1 MSVIHCGNTEM
12 RPSDI
17 TNRLES
23 MSVIDSE
30 NNSSGMEIEFK
41 VKQQQITAFRRVFL
55 VYYYSYRA
63 MFLLLYSSILTIVEV
78 FKPYF

>member
-1 MSVIHCGNTEM
+1 MSQEQYKFIYTALLEAIHCGNTEM

-17 TNRLES
+17 SNRLES

-41 VKQQQITAFRRVFL
+41 VVL
-55 VYYYSYRA
+55 RA
-63 MFLLLYSSILTIVEV
+63 
-78 FKPYF
+78 